1 MNRFIGIASA
11 ILLVGV
17 LAACTATDPRLEDE
31 PLSPGPVQTS
41 VNGNPVAPATA
52 PSALGERVVILS
64 GANVTLPADQSVEL
78 LLIYNST
85 ARVEGHASTV
95 MVVNGA
101 ANFVGARANDVIAIQ
116 SQVAL
121 DDASRVSGDIRG
133 IDSSVSGATAATV
146 SGRVRDFGPDML
158 FGWRGLGT
166 ALLLAYIAFAVS
178 ALIAGVIL
186 AGLAGRQL
194 RAASALI
201 VNEPLMVVG
210 AGIVGLIALMT
221 AGIIAI
227 VTIVGIPFGIGLLAL
242 VMPGLFV
249 IGYIV
254 VGVGIGD
261 WILGRTSPVVRER
274 PYLAAVVGLTIVGL
288 VSFLPPVSG
297 LISFIG
303 FGSVMLLSWRVLRG
317 IPGTVPAATGI
328 GRIAE
333 SAS

>member
-52 PSALGERVVILS
+52 PSARGERVVILS

-210 AGIVGLIALMT
+210 AGIVGLIALLT

-274 PYLAAVVGLTIVGL
+274 PYLAAVVGLTVVGL

-297 LISFIG
+297 LISFVG